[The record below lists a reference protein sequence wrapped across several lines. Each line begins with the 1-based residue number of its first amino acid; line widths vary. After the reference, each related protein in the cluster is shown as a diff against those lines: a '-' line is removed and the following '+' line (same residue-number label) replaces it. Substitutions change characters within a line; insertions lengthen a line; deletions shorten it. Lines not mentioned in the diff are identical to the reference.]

1 MKPLSISIA
10 SVAILA
16 AASFGVQ
23 AQGQPP
29 LQENAPG
36 VNKTAPEKSGKS
48 DNSAQPSGEKSG
60 GKEAQAPAGAGGDK
74 AERPGRAD
82 AGDKSDPKK
91 AADKADDKPDQ
102 KKAADKA
109 DDKPDP
115 KKAAEKPADGMNKD
129 AKGAEKADGKAAAD
143 QGKSPDQGKS
153 GDKPEKQATRE
164 IKPEQKTVIKQT
176 FVTQNIR
183 PQRLNVQVRVG
194 VAVPRTVVLYALP
207 PTLIEIYPSYRAYKF
222 VLLDNDTVLVIDP
235 VTWEIV
241 DVIEV

>member
-60 GKEAQAPAGAGGDK
+60 GKEVQAPAGAGGDK

-82 AGDKSDPKK
+82 AGDKPDP
-91 AADKADDKPDQ
+91 

-115 KKAAEKPADGMNKD
+115 KKAAEKADDGMNKD
-129 AKGAEKADGKAAAD
+129 AKGAEKADGKAAT
-143 QGKSPDQGKS
+143 DQGKS

-207 PTLIEIYPSYRAYKF
+207 PTLIEIYPSYRSYKF